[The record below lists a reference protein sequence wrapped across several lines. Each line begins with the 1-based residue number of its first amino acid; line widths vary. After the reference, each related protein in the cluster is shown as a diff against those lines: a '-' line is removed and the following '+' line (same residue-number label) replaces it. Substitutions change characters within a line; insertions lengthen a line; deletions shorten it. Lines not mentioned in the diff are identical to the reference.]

1 MALNPPQQEAVDTL
15 SGPLLVLAGAGSGK
29 TRVVTMRIANLI
41 KHGIAPERI
50 LAVTFT
56 NKAAKEMRDRVMQI
70 LNLSNTRKKGV
81 AVPEISTF
89 HSLCVRILKRNI
101 HHLGYPNEFAI
112 RDRGDQESLART
124 VLKDI
129 HCSEAALKPSDLV
142 NQIGTW
148 KTQGIRPHDASRYA
162 ENDKQH
168 LAAVA
173 YRHYQEGLRASG
185 AVDFDDLLLLTDDLF
200 TQFPEVAQQE
210 SQRFDHILVDEY
222 QDTNQTQYKIVRTLA
237 QRHRNLC
244 VVGDDDQSIY
254 AWRGAEV
261 THILQFKNDWPEAK
275 IVQLVT
281 NYRSTNEIIAWAN
294 RLIAFN
300 RVRHPKI
307 LEATRSGEQPR
318 ILQMQDGETEALRVV
333 REIKLQINNGRHPSD
348 FAILFRT
355 NEQPRAFETEF
366 RRQRVPYKLVG
377 GQSFFDRKEI
387 RDILAYLR
395 AVVTNKD
402 EISLLRIINTPV
414 RGIGQTTI
422 TQIMEHAV
430 THKIPIGEFLPHCSQ
445 TLNFKPQTAK
455 AVTGFYELMTD
466 LKQRSRQMP
475 LVEFIQY
482 LLEKINYKAEIKR
495 LYEKPADQ
503 DERWRMVEDL
513 VNAAGEFIKRQQEEG
528 EKPSL
533 YNFVQELTL
542 SDWSSSPDD
551 KEDLTGGK
559 CVTLMTLHAAK
570 GLEFPEVYMVGME
583 EGILPHKR
591 SIESYQEKDIDEER
605 RLCYVGF
612 TRAQRKLTLT
622 FALTRMKWGKQRDTI
637 PSRFL
642 YEATGQSENPN
653 YYAAITGRPPQK
665 KMR

>member
-1 MALNPPQQEAVDTL
+1 MALNPQQQEAVDTL

-41 KHGIAPERI
+41 KHGVAPQRI

-56 NKAAKEMRDRVMQI
+56 NKAAKEMKDRVMQTLGI
-70 LNLSNTRKKGV
+70 ANSHQRGV

-112 RDRGDQESLART
+112 RDRGDQESLARQ
-124 VLKDI
+124 VLKEI
-129 HCSEAALKPSDLV
+129 HCPETALKPSDLV
-142 NQIGTW
+142 NQIGAW
-148 KTQGIRPHDASRYA
+148 KTQGIRPRDANRIA
-162 ENDKQH
+162 ETDKQH

-173 YRHYQEGLRASG
+173 YRHYQDGLKAAG

-200 TQFPEVAQQE
+200 TQFPDVAQSE
-210 SQRFDHILVDEY
+210 SERFDHILVDEY
-222 QDTNQTQYKIVRTLA
+222 QDTNQSQYKIVKTLA

-261 THILQFKNDWPEAK
+261 THILRFKNDWPEAK
-275 IVQLVT
+275 VIQLVT
-281 NYRSTNEIIAWAN
+281 NYRSTNEIIEWSN

-300 RVRHPKI
+300 RVRHPKV
-307 LEATRSGEQPR
+307 LEATRSGERPR
-318 ILQMQDGETEALRVV
+318 ILQMDDGETEALRVV
-333 REIKLQINNGRHPSD
+333 REIKLQIDNGRRPSD

-366 RRQRVPYKLVG
+366 RRQRVPYVLVG
-377 GQSFFDRKEI
+377 GQSFFDRKEV

-395 AVVTNKD
+395 TVVTNKD
-402 EISLLRIINTPV
+402 EISLLRIINTPA
-414 RGIGQTTI
+414 RGIGQTTV

-430 THKIPIGEFLPHCSQ
+430 SNHIPIIEFLPRCSE

-455 AVTGFYELMTD
+455 AVAGFQELIAD
-466 LKQRSRQMP
+466 LRRKSRQMP

-482 LLEKINYKAEIKR
+482 LLDKIQYRSEIAR

-503 DERWRMVEDL
+503 DERWNMVQDL
-513 VNAAGEFIKRQQEEG
+513 VNAAGEFVKRQQESG
-528 EKPSL
+528 EKPTL

-551 KEDLTGGK
+551 KEEKLAGNN
-559 CVTLMTLHAAK
+559 VTLMTLHAAK

-583 EGILPHKR
+583 EGLLPHKK
-591 SIESYQEKDIDEER
+591 SIESYEEKDIDEER

-612 TRAQRKLTLT
+612 TRAKQKLTLT
-622 FALTRMKWGKQRDTI
+622 FALTRMKWGKQRETI

-653 YYAAITGRPPQK
+653 YYAAKSGRPPK
-665 KMR
+665 KNRR